1 MVRGLLATLLLWG
14 AGAGLLRT
22 FAVPPEICPEI
33 GVDGARESALA
44 AATWITRSQSAD
56 GSYVYEYDIATDR
69 PVPGYNEVRHAG
81 VTMSLYQLAA
91 AGEDAFLDAAD
102 AGLARMIAN
111 LDFVEDRAAFKEP
124 GGQPYKT
131 GSSALMLAGL
141 AQRRLATDDGEYDDL
156 MRQLGRFIVSMQEP
170 GGAMLAYWDPGT
182 QTPVPGERSKYYTG
196 EAFWALAL
204 LHRVL
209 PGEGWDVP
217 ALAVADYL
225 ALRRDDAEGLD
236 FPPWADQWAA
246 YGLAE
251 VAAWPG
257 DSRLAQHHID
267 YARSLAGRFGLL
279 VRVESRRTGSEFS
292 ERVRG
297 QMARAAG
304 MGTWGEGLGSLWA
317 LAAGDPRMADLV
329 EPIGDRSV
337 CVAGMLAE
345 RQHRGADETNLPALS
360 DAEGGWFRDDL
371 TRMDDQQHAISALI
385 LASSILSRRGTQ

>member
-22 FAVPPEICPEI
+22 FAVPPEHCPEI
-33 GVDGARESALA
+33 TVEGARESALA

-56 GSYVYEYDIATDR
+56 GSYVYEYDVAADR

-102 AGLARMIAN
+102 AGLARMITN
-111 LDFVEDRAAFKEP
+111 LDFVDDRAAFKEP
-124 GGQPYKT
+124 DGQPYKT

-141 AQRRLATDDGEYDDL
+141 AQRRIATGDSEYDEL
-156 MRQLGRFIVSMQEP
+156 MRQLGRFLVSMQEP
-170 GGAMLAYWDPGT
+170 GGAMLAYWDPAT
-182 QTPVPGERSKYYTG
+182 QAPVPGERSKYYTG
-196 EAFWALAL
+196 ETFWALAL

-257 DSRLAQHHID
+257 PSRLAQHHID

-279 VRVESRRTGSEFS
+279 VRVESRRTESEFS
-292 ERVRG
+292 KRVRG

-317 LAAGDPRMADLV
+317 LAAADPRMADLT
-329 EPIGDRSV
+329 EPIGDRAV
-337 CVAGMLAE
+337 CVAGLLAE
-345 RQHRGADETNLPALS
+345 RQHQGADETRLPAVP

-371 TRMDDQQHAISALI
+371 TRMDDQQHAISALM
-385 LASSILSRRGTQ
+385 LGSAILSNRGMQ